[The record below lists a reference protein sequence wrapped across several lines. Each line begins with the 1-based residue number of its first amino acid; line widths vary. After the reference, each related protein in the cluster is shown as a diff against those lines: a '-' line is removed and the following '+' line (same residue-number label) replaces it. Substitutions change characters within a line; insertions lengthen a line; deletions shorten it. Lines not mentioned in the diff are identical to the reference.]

1 MFCSGSTSH
10 CGRLSAQ
17 RNCPQQILVS
27 AGYRLAVSVMAQFW
41 HILFSRTKHALP
53 YGSPVERS
61 KIFYEIEDPYKFN
74 MVSPALQSLSTSG
87 GLSYVS
93 LALSLILLSTNF
105 GKYEFRTIDFND
117 CTQSSYVIFSPQGDH
132 MLIPIPASQRTRSRS
147 ASKPSATPPR
157 RVGVVSIFRWIVT
170 PEAALQS
177 TRIHYGFVPAWL
189 MIP

>member
-1 MFCSGSTSH
+1 MFCSGNAPH
-10 CGRLSAQ
+10 CSRLSAQ
-17 RNCPQQILVS
+17 RSCPQQILVS

-93 LALSLILLSTNF
+93 LALSLILFSANF

>member
-105 GKYEFRTIDFND
+105 GKYEFRKIDFND

-132 MLIPIPASQRTRSRS
+132 MLIPIPASQRTRRRS

>member
-17 RNCPQQILVS
+17 RSCPQQFLVS

-74 MVSPALQSLSTSG
+74 MVSHVLQSLSTSG

-105 GKYEFRTIDFND
+105 GKYEFRKIDFND